1 MRGGLDKAKL
11 HSSLNSA
18 DRDPHKSVYSNY
30 FRKNKLKKWKWNF
43 FGLLDSLP
51 E

>member
-30 FRKNKLKKWKWNF
+30 FRKNKLKKMEMEF
-43 FGLLDSLP
+43 FDLPDSFP